1 VDALDGAGV
10 ATSHQAVE
18 EGIALRA
25 LGDAGD
31 LRVLP
36 RDAHAGMPHHERQ
49 EPRLPLGES
58 VIHDGLDAGE

>member
-10 ATSHQAVE
+10 ATSDEAVE
-18 EGIALRA
+18 EGVALRA

-36 RDAHAGMPHHERQ
+36 RDADAGMPHHERQ
-49 EPRLPLGES
+49 EPRLALGES
-58 VIHDGLDAGE
+58 VMHDGPDSGG